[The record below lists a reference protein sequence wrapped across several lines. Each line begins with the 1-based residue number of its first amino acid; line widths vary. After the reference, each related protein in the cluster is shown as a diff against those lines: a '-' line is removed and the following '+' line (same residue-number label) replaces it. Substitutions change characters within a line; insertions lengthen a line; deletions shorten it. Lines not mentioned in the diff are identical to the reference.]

1 MSAMVDMDT
10 AQVIRACQEYLWRRE
25 QRILRE
31 RQAYVESMIKPR
43 KWLMGLITLP
53 GKSQAEAEHMWEND
67 RSNLITPQ
75 HKAEC
80 QGLIYYKSTVS
91 LLTLA
96 HNTQARTMKVST
108 EYAYLFE

>member
-10 AQVIRACQEYLWRRE
+10 AQVIRACQEYLWHRE
-25 QRILRE
+25 QRILKE
-31 RQAYVESMIKPR
+31 RQAYVDSLIKPR
-43 KWLMGLITLP
+43 KWLMGLITIP

-67 RSNLITPQ
+67 RSRLLTPKQ
-75 HKAEC
+75 RAEC
-80 QGLIYYKSTVS
+80 QGLICYRSTVS

-96 HNTQARTMKVST
+96 HTTQAHTMKVST